1 MAVAMAGAGAA
12 RVMAVED
19 AGSRAGVSFL
29 APVLNL
35 ESVVQGLLV
44 AVVVGL
50 IIAKLRAP
58 KLKLPPGPV
67 ALPIVGNWLQVCS
80 RCSVPSSITQYNLG
94 CLAIALRLSIAFF
107 IPATKIWQCKRVKL

>member
-1 MAVAMAGAGAA
+1 MALATAGAGVA
-12 RVMAVED
+12 RVLAVED
-19 AGSRAGVSFL
+19 VGSRAGAGFL
-29 APVLNL
+29 APVMNW

-67 ALPIVGNWLQVCS
+67 ALPVVGNWLQVWSLPCS
-80 RCSVPSSITQYNLG
+80 APLRSCST
-94 CLAIALRLSIAFF
+94 IALRYPTALSSPAFK
-107 IPATKIWQCKRVKL
+107 AWQCKRVNQKPT